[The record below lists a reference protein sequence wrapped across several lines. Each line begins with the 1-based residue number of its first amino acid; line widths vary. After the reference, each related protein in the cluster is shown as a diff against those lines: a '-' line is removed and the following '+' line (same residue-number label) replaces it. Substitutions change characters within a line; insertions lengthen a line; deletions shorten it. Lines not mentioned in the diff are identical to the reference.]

1 MYDLLEGPLS
11 SSRRLGILGG
21 ALTLNVLFMTESTDH
36 PREDQVAEVAD
47 RRPVPPFLGECE
59 LGHTT
64 ESQTAPFCLGFCGV
78 SQLTFSQERG
88 HWSSICH
95 LCHLIFARVVR

>member
-64 ESQTAPFCLGFCGV
+64 ESQTERRLSDAIFPESLPPV
-78 SQLTFSQERG
+78 SSL
-88 HWSSICH
+88 
-95 LCHLIFARVVR
+95 L